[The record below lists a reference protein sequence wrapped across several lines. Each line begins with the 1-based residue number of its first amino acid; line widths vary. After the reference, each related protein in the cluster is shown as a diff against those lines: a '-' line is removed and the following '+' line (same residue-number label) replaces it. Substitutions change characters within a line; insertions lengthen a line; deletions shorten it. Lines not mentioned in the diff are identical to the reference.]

1 MSRMLKPAAAGLAI
15 SSLCLSFVA
24 EIPAQSQGK
33 KKAAVKQTQAVED
46 ASADSGAGP
55 GTGSGTASG
64 AKSKTQ
70 APPAA
75 TKSGQ
80 VPRPEVKAME
90 VDKIDPAL
98 EQVLKDWE
106 RNTSQFKKLT
116 GEFSVFRYDQ
126 IFEVEKRAEGKFV
139 HEAPDKGN
147 YERLAVVIPPGEKSK
162 KIGKD
167 GTPYKLESHTPERW
181 VCTGKEV
188 IKIDVKEKTYD
199 KMPIPPEAQ
208 GQNII
213 ESQLPFLFGMKAEQA
228 KKRYKMKL
236 KKKTETEIWLE
247 VIPRTAKDADNWI
260 KATVIIDAEKYV
272 PTAVRTFDTTDTET
286 VHIFRNVEINK
297 NRIFEANPFKP
308 SLFGLKPVLNDK
320 PATSPGE
327 RLTPPSNPKQSSNPT
342 NKTRSATSTEGFDRS
357 ADVAEVP
364 EKNKKTATAT
374 RSK

>member
-1 MSRMLKPAAAGLAI
+1 MLKPAAAGLAI

-33 KKAAVKQTQAVED
+33 KKAAVRQVQAVED
-46 ASADSGAGP
+46 LPADSASGP
-55 GTGSGTASG
+55 DTVSGKGSGTKNKSQPPSG
-64 AKSKTQ
+64 G
-70 APPAA
+70 

-80 VPRPEVKAME
+80 IQRPDVQPMVVE
-90 VDKIDPAL
+90 KIDPAL

-106 RNTSQFKKLT
+106 RNTSLFKKLS
-116 GEFSVFRYDQ
+116 GEFVVFKYDP

-147 YERLAVVIPPGEKSK
+147 YERLDVPIGPKEKSK

-167 GTPYKLESHTPERW
+167 GKTPYMLESDTPERW

-188 IKIDVKEKTYD
+188 IKINVKEKTYE
-199 KMPIPPEAQ
+199 KMAIPPEAQ

-213 ESQLPFLFGMKAEQA
+213 EGPLPFLFGMKADQA

-247 VIPRTAKDADNWI
+247 VIPRTTKDSDNWSR
-260 KATVIIDAEKYV
+260 ATVIIDAVKFV
-272 PTAVRTFDTTDTET
+272 PTAVKTFDSTDAET

-297 NRIFEANPFKP
+297 NRIFEGNPFKP
-308 SLFGLKPVLNDK
+308 SLFGYKPVANGDK
-320 PATSPGE
+320 PASNPGE
-327 RLTPPSNPKQSSNPT
+327 RLTPPSNPKQSSNPA
-342 NKTRSATSTEGFDRS
+342 KKARAAASTDGFDRS
-357 ADVAEVP
+357 ADVSEVP
-364 EKNKKTATAT
+364 AKNSKTATT
-374 RSK
+374 RD